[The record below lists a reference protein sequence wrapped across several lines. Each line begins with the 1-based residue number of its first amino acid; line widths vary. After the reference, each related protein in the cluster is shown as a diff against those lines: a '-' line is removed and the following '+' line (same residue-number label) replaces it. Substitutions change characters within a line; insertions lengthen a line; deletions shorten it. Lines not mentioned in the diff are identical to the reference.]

1 MVMTSLFGRSISRY
15 SPRMWNSPRDSSSGW
30 SAPTIIVALQAPPGR
45 TSIDRESSGTLTSLP
60 PHHAAKD
67 SGVIHASNTAS
78 GGAAKVRVTVEP
90 TGSVM
95 GVALLGL
102 CLLLC
107 QVLVECIEAAIPEMP
122 VAIDPVRCRSECDG
136 VQSRGTPLGIA
147 PAGDQAR
154 LLQHLQV
161 LRDRGQRHVER
172 RGDVVHRRLASREP
186 REDRPSRRISKRRE
200 GPAQLVRGH
209 ASTINHVAN

>member
-45 TSIDRESSGTLTSLP
+45 TSIDRESSGTITSLP
-60 PHHAAKD
+60 PHHAAND

-78 GGAAKVRVTVEP
+78 GGAANVRVTVEP
-90 TGSVM
+90 TDSVM

-102 CLLLC
+102 FLPLS
-107 QVLVECIEAAIPEMP
+107 QVLIERVEAAIPEMP
-122 VAIDPVRCRSECDG
+122 IAIDPVSRRSERDR
-136 VQSRGTPLGIA
+136 VQSRRPPLGIA
-147 PAGDQAR
+147 STGDQAR
-154 LLQHLQV
+154 LLEHLQV

-172 RGDVVHRRLASREP
+172 GGDVVHRRLP
-186 REDRPSRRISKRRE
+186 
-200 GPAQLVRGH
+200 
-209 ASTINHVAN
+209 